1 MTDCIFCKI
10 VAGEIP
16 ADKVYEDED
25 FLAFLDIHPI
35 NLGHTLLIPKKHYEN
50 LFDLPS
56 DLLEKI
62 GPKIQLIARA
72 VLVGA
77 GADALNLGMNNGA
90 SAGQLVGHAHLHL
103 IPRFDDDGLQHWSA
117 KEFSAEIFKETAEK
131 IKKGL

>member
-1 MTDCIFCKI
+1 MNCIFCDIIQKKATAEILFENDKI
-10 VAGEIP
+10 IS
-16 ADKVYEDED
+16 
-25 FLAFLDIHPI
+25 FLDIRPV
-35 NLGHTLLIPKKHYEN
+35 NYGHALVIPKKHYEN